1 MMSHALYK
9 YQKSRSGYDS
19 SCSEL
24 DELSDESESQS
35 STRARLTGAGD
46 GSGRN
51 QQAFKGRWSKDEDT
65 KLKQLVEEYQE
76 RWDVISSLFPH
87 RTDVQCQQRWQKV
100 VNPDLVKGPWTKEED
115 NTVVE
120 LVERYGPKKWTLIAR
135 HLKGRIGKQCRERW
149 HNHLNPNIKK
159 TAWTDEEDRIIYQ
172 AHRQWGNQWAKIA
185 KLLPGRTD
193 NAIKNHWNSTMR
205 RKYDPD
211 EKYSSEGGL
220 TAGRG
225 RSKSSRA
232 AKAAAAATHQ
242 LQQQQQQLQQQQF
255 TPLIRLGTAVQSGNG
270 KNTWYLSPVAREPKK
285 LAPKPEPASVLTNV
299 TNVTYETNHL
309 LESPPRP
316 ATVPLPSPS
325 RRLIS
330 LRSTDMES
338 VNSDSV
344 SPVKITDRP
353 FAVNFDSP
361 DAKLNSAC
369 TISNGSE
376 EQFRMTGG
384 RLRARHRSPS
394 NSTDS
399 SADWINYDE
408 RLLASPLKDTPT
420 KNLPSF
426 SPSQFLNTP
435 ELSFDVGLSSTPVKQ
450 EYIKQETAAAN
461 CDDDELVTPDSHA
474 LRHVGAT
481 PPRTPTPFKHALAEM
496 QKKRGAVKYQ
506 PQTPTRL
513 VEDITELIK
522 KEQELSE
529 YETDTSSI
537 LHHEQ
542 SHDSGY
548 VSVKRKGSMLPSYGK
563 ENNLTHKRVRK
574 SLAPTWSTPGAMSS
588 PALDISY
595 AETPSK
601 GVSMADSLPFSPPSI
616 IKDMLDPLSSP
627 REDYSPKTGSPLVGP
642 STSRAAAAAAAADDD
657 SWGQQSS
664 PSSSS
669 TTSSWSHH
677 RHQHQPTRSASSV
690 KRTLF
695 FGESLPVA
703 SQPKL
708 DVTWEIVACGRTKDQ
723 LELTEMARQILST

>member
-24 DELSDESESQS
+24 DELSDESESQTS
-35 STRARLTGAGD
+35 SRARLTGGD
-46 GSGRN
+46 SSRN
-51 QQAFKGRWSKDEDT
+51 QQAFKGRWSKEEDN

-76 RWDVISSLFPH
+76 RWDIISSLFPH

-159 TAWTDEEDRIIYQ
+159 TAWTDDEDKIIYQ

-211 EKYSSEGGL
+211 EKYGAESGVTGGS
-220 TAGRG
+220 GRG
-225 RSKSSRA
+225 RGKSSRA
-232 AKAAAAATHQ
+232 AKAAAAAAAQ
-242 LQQQQQQLQQQQF
+242 LQQQQQLAA
-255 TPLIRLGTAVQSGNG
+255 ICVAEGEGTWYITRQSG
-270 KNTWYLSPVAREPKK
+270 PKK
-285 LAPKPEPASVLTNV
+285 LAPKPAPVLTNV
-299 TNVTYETNHL
+299 TYQTNVM
-309 LESPPRP
+309 ESPPRP

-338 VNSDSV
+338 ATSDSV
-344 SPVKITDRP
+344 SPVKVTDRP
-353 FAVNFDSP
+353 FAVNLDSP

-376 EQFRMTGG
+376 EQ
-384 RLRARHRSPS
+384 LRRCRRHRSPS
-394 NSTDS
+394 VSTDES
-399 SADWINYDE
+399 RDWMD
-408 RLLASPLKDTPT
+408 RLQTSPLKDTPI
-420 KNLPSF
+420 KHLPF

-435 ELSFDVGLSSTPVKQ
+435 ELSFDVGCLASTPVKQ
-450 EYIKQETAAAN
+450 HNVKEERVSQ
-461 CDDDELVTPDSHA
+461 DDDELVTPESLPTHRHA
-474 LRHVGAT
+474 HARHSGLGST

-496 QKKRGAVKYQ
+496 EKKRGAVKYQ

-529 YETDTSSI
+529 YETDTSSL

-542 SHDSGY
+542 SYDSGY
-548 VSVKRKGSMLPSYGK
+548 VSVKRKGSMLSSYGK
-563 ENNLTHKRVRK
+563 ENNVTHKRVRK
-574 SLAPTWSTPGAMSS
+574 SLAPTWSTPAAISS

-627 REDYSPKTGSPLVGP
+627 GADFSPKKGSPLVGP
-642 STSRAAAAAAAADDD
+642 STSRAAYDDDD
-657 SWGQQSS
+657 SSS

-669 TTSSWSHH
+669 SSSPPPSSFGQRRYGYHPHH
-677 RHQHQPTRSASSV
+677 QSTTRSASSV

-695 FGESLPVA
+695 FGEPPLPA
-703 SQPKL
+703 TPKSKL

-723 LELTEMARQILST
+723 LELTEMARRILST